1 MERMFREELAAGSKA
16 IWLWALV
23 GSLAIHVSL
32 MAVALAWKG
41 QLPSKPKRVVPV
53 EAITLTQALP
63 GSTGG
68 GGGLPKPAAAASPQ
82 PKPAPPPV
90 VKPKP
95 KPKPEP
101 RRVVKPKPQVRKTVH
116 KPEKVEAPEP
126 PPSLALPRPT
136 SPATAS
142 ASGRATASLGRSTGS
157 TRGRGGPGS
166 GSGAGSS
173 SGSGSGSG
181 VGQGPG
187 PGAGS
192 LLQGYLRQ
200 VRGLLER
207 QKKYP
212 RMAQR
217 LNMQGV
223 VLLQFTIAAD
233 GCIQATRL
241 CRTSGHDLLDEAA
254 QETVRRVGRF
264 PPLPSG
270 LGRQKL
276 AVQIPLAFRLTN

>member
-1 MERMFREELAAGSKA
+1 MERVFREELAAGSKA
-16 IWLWALV
+16 VWLWAVV
-23 GSLAIHVSL
+23 GSLAIHFSL

-41 QLPSKPKRVVPV
+41 QLPAKPKRIVPV

-63 GSTGG
+63 GPTGG
-68 GGGLPKPAAAASPQ
+68 GGGLPKPAASTSPQ
-82 PKPAPPPV
+82 PNPAPPPV
-90 VKPKP
+90 IKPTPKP
-95 KPKPEP
+95 KP

-126 PPSLALPRPT
+126 PPSLALPRPA
-136 SPATAS
+136 SPSTAS
-142 ASGRATASLGRSTGS
+142 ASGRTTASLGRSTGS
-157 TRGRGGPGS
+157 ARGPGGTGGGPGG
-166 GSGAGSS
+166 GSGN
-173 SGSGSGSG
+173 GSG

-192 LLQGYLRQ
+192 LLQSYLRQ
-200 VRGLLER
+200 VRQMLER

-217 LNMQGV
+217 MNMQGV
-223 VLLQFTIAAD
+223 VLLRFTIAAD
-233 GCIQATRL
+233 GGIRATRL

-264 PPLPSG
+264 PPLPSA

-276 AVQIPLAFRLTN
+276 CVEIPLAFRLTN

>member
-1 MERMFREELAAGSKA
+1 MGRMFREELAAGSKA
-16 IWLWALV
+16 VWLWAVV
-23 GSLAIHVSL
+23 GSLAIHFSL

-41 QLPSKPKRVVPV
+41 HLPSKPKRVVPV

-63 GSTGG
+63 GPIGG
-68 GGGLPKPAAAASPQ
+68 GGGLPTPTASTSPKPQ
-82 PKPAPPPV
+82 PAPPPV
-90 VKPKP
+90 IKPKP
-95 KPKPEP
+95 KPKP
-101 RRVVKPKPQVRKTVH
+101 RRVAKPKPKVMKAVKKQ
-116 KPEKVEAPEP
+116 EKVEAPEP
-126 PPSLALPRPT
+126 PPSLALPRPA
-136 SPATAS
+136 SPSTAS
-142 ASGRATASLGRSTGS
+142 ASGRTTASLGRATGS
-157 TRGRGGPGS
+157 VRGRGGTGS
-166 GSGAGSS
+166 GSGG
-173 SGSGSGSG
+173 GSGPGSG

-192 LLQGYLRQ
+192 LLQGYLLQ
-200 VRGLLER
+200 VRRLLER

-217 LNMQGV
+217 MNMQGV

-233 GCIQATRL
+233 GGIQGTHL

-254 QETVRRVGRF
+254 QETVRRVGKF
-264 PPLPSG
+264 PPLPKA

>member
-16 IWLWALV
+16 VWLWALV
-23 GSLAIHVSL
+23 GSLAIHFSL
-32 MAVALAWKG
+32 MAVALSWKT
-41 QLPSKPKRVVPV
+41 QLPAKPKRVVPV

-63 GSTGG
+63 GPTGG
-68 GGGLPKPAAAASPQ
+68 GGGLPKPAAAAALK

-90 VKPKP
+90 VKPK
-95 KPKPEP
+95 P
-101 RRVVKPKPQVRKTVH
+101 RRVVKPKPQVRKTVR
-116 KPEKVEAPEP
+116 KPRKVEAPEP
-126 PPSLALPRPT
+126 PPSLALPRPA

-142 ASGRATASLGRSTGS
+142 ASGRTTASLGRSTAS
-157 TRGRGGPGS
+157 ARRRGGPGS
-166 GSGAGSS
+166 GSGAGSGR
-173 SGSGSGSG
+173 GSGSGSG
-181 VGQGPG
+181 VGKGPG

-200 VRGLLER
+200 VRRLLER

-217 LNMQGV
+217 MNMQGV

-233 GCIQATRL
+233 GGIQATRL

-254 QETVRRVGRF
+254 RQTVRRVGRF